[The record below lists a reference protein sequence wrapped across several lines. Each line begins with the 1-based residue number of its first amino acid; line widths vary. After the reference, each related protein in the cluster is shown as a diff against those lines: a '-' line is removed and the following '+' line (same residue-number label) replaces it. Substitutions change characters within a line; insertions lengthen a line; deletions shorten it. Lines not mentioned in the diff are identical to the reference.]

1 MFSATIENIRW
12 YGAPLFDQTFIV
24 VKHADRV
31 EIGPSLVLPLVSD
44 GADGWSAANRD
55 AKFTVRDGRWTLAS
69 VRGDGVG
76 TIR

>member
-1 MFSATIENIRW
+1 MRW
-12 YGAPLFDQTFIV
+12 YGAPLFDQTFLV

-31 EIGPSLVLPLVSD
+31 EIGSVLVLTLVSD
-44 GADGWSAANRD
+44 GPDGWFAATRD

-76 TIR
+76 TIKIK